1 MGCFF
6 SSTKKTPSNPTTSS
20 PKSHRSPPLT
30 LPFLE
35 EEKVKEVLSETPT
48 IPKNNHQNI
57 LEQKNHNDSVLK
69 IAMIFN
75 PKEQLSQE
83 PRDRYRNFSRSIRV
97 GSDSKETG
105 KELSR
110 HIRVGSHPK
119 DTIKELSRHIRV
131 GSDPKEMIKDVG
143 TELRQRSPAKK
154 RNNASPAKIR
164 PEHLSG
170 SGQTR
175 NASPARIRSEHL
187 SGSVQTRNTSPARI
201 RSDHLSGSG
210 QIRNISPSRV
220 GSGKNTGGLSRKDN
234 GESSFRRT
242 RSPVMC
248 ADQNGGT
255 RNSISRCPSAR
266 KSGKSPG
273 RVRSEL
279 GDRRRKPP
287 AEAGNS
293 SYRENRDNK
302 QPLKNGNESLENP
315 LVSMECFIFL

>member
-6 SSTKKTPSNPTTSS
+6 SSTKKTPSNPITNSS
-20 PKSHRSPPLT
+20 PKSHTKQSRTTQRSPPLT

-35 EEKVKEVLSETPT
+35 EEKVKEVLSETPA

-57 LEQKNHNDSVLK
+57 LEQKNQNDSVLK
-69 IAMIFN
+69 IAKIFN
-75 PKEQLSQE
+75 PKEELSQE
-83 PRDRYRNFSRSIRV
+83 QYRNFSRSNRV
-97 GSDSKETG
+97 GSDPKDNTS

-110 HIRVGSHPK
+110 HIRFGSHPK
-119 DTIKELSRHIRV
+119 DTIKEISRHIRV
-131 GSDPKEMIKDVG
+131 GSDPKGMTGDVG
-143 TELRQRSPAKK
+143 TELRQRSPAKY
-154 RNNASPAKIR
+154 RND
-164 PEHLSG
+164 
-170 SGQTR
+170 
-175 NASPARIRSEHL
+175 ASPARIRPEYL
-187 SGSVQTRNTSPARI
+187 SGSVQTRNTSPAKIRPKHLYASPARI
-201 RSDHLSGSG
+201 RSDHLSRSG
-210 QIRNISPSRV
+210 PIRNTSPGRI

-242 RSPVMC
+242 RSPVIC

-287 AEAGNS
+287 VEAENYS
-293 SYRENRDNK
+293 HRENRENK
-302 QPLKNGNESLENP
+302 LTNGNNESLENP

>member
-6 SSTKKTPSNPTTSS
+6 SSTKKTRSNPTTSS

-69 IAMIFN
+69 IAKIFN

-83 PRDRYRNFSRSIRV
+83 PPDMYRNFSRSIRV
-97 GSDSKETG
+97 GSDPKETV

-119 DTIKELSRHIRV
+119 DTIKERSRHIRV
-131 GSDPKEMIKDVG
+131 GSDPKEIIKDVG
-143 TELRQRSPAKK
+143 TELRQRSPVRK
-154 RNNASPAKIR
+154 RNNTSPAKIR

-175 NASPARIRSEHL
+175 NTSPARIRSDHL

-210 QIRNISPSRV
+210 QIRNVSPGRV

-242 RSPVMC
+242 RSPVIC
-248 ADQNGGT
+248 ADQNGT

-287 AEAGNS
+287 VEAGNNS
-293 SYRENRDNK
+293 HRENRENK
-302 QPLKNGNESLENP
+302 LTNGNNESLENP